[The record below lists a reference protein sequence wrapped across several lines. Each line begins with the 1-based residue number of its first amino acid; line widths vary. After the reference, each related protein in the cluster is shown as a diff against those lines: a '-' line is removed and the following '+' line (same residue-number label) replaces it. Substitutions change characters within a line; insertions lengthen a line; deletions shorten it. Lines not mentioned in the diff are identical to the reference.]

1 MVSSE
6 YSWTATTEAVY
17 VLSRWL
23 MNKHRVRGIL
33 GYSGMDE
40 SVIVCS
46 FNVRPRD
53 LSFRHM
59 SWLRRQLGPL
69 GKLLEMMYNRSRT
82 EKLENVIEGYIRS
95 VCRRWWTDFSYEG
108 VRDKLDGVGDK
119 FDERLREEE
128 NGDGLR
134 PLSL

>member
-1 MVSSE
+1 
-6 YSWTATTEAVY
+6 
-17 VLSRWL
+17 
-23 MNKHRVRGIL
+23 
-33 GYSGMDE
+33 
-40 SVIVCS
+40 
-46 FNVRPRD
+46 
-53 LSFRHM
+53 M

-82 EKLENVIEGYIRS
+82 EKLEIVIEGYIRS

-108 VRDKLDGVGDK
+108 VGDKLDGVGDK

-134 PLSL
+134 PLSS

>member
-1 MVSSE
+1 
-6 YSWTATTEAVY
+6 
-17 VLSRWL
+17 
-23 MNKHRVRGIL
+23 
-33 GYSGMDE
+33 
-40 SVIVCS
+40 
-46 FNVRPRD
+46 
-53 LSFRHM
+53 M

-69 GKLLEMMYNRSRT
+69 GKLLEMMYSRSRT

-108 VRDKLDGVGDK
+108 VGDKLDGVGDK

-134 PLSL
+134 PLSS

>member
-1 MVSSE
+1 MF
-6 YSWTATTEAVY
+6 ALPLLTTTVASLGQLVNQH
-17 VLSRWL
+17 RD
-23 MNKHRVRGIL
+23 HRVRRIL

-69 GKLLEMMYNRSRT
+69 GKLLEMMYSRSRT
-82 EKLENVIEGYIRS
+82 EKLEIVIEGYIRS

>member
-1 MVSSE
+1 
-6 YSWTATTEAVY
+6 
-17 VLSRWL
+17 
-23 MNKHRVRGIL
+23 
-33 GYSGMDE
+33 
-40 SVIVCS
+40 
-46 FNVRPRD
+46 
-53 LSFRHM
+53 M

-69 GKLLEMMYNRSRT
+69 GKLLEMMYSRSRT
-82 EKLENVIEGYIRS
+82 EKLEIVIEGYIRS

-134 PLSL
+134 PLSS

>member
-1 MVSSE
+1 
-6 YSWTATTEAVY
+6 
-17 VLSRWL
+17 
-23 MNKHRVRGIL
+23 
-33 GYSGMDE
+33 
-40 SVIVCS
+40 
-46 FNVRPRD
+46 
-53 LSFRHM
+53 M

-69 GKLLEMMYNRSRT
+69 GKLLEMMYSRSRT

-119 FDERLREEE
+119 FDERLREEG

-134 PLSL
+134 PLSS

>member
-1 MVSSE
+1 
-6 YSWTATTEAVY
+6 
-17 VLSRWL
+17 

-53 LSFRHM
+53 LS
-59 SWLRRQLGPL
+59 
-69 GKLLEMMYNRSRT
+69 RSRT

-134 PLSL
+134 PLSS

>member
-1 MVSSE
+1 
-6 YSWTATTEAVY
+6 
-17 VLSRWL
+17 
-23 MNKHRVRGIL
+23 
-33 GYSGMDE
+33 
-40 SVIVCS
+40 
-46 FNVRPRD
+46 
-53 LSFRHM
+53 M

-69 GKLLEMMYNRSRT
+69 GKLLEMMYSRSRT

-134 PLSL
+134 PLSS

>member
-1 MVSSE
+1 MF
-6 YSWTATTEAVY
+6 ALPLLTTTVASLGQLVNQH
-17 VLSRWL
+17 RD
-23 MNKHRVRGIL
+23 HRVRRIL

-134 PLSL
+134 PLSS

>member
-1 MVSSE
+1 
-6 YSWTATTEAVY
+6 
-17 VLSRWL
+17 
-23 MNKHRVRGIL
+23 
-33 GYSGMDE
+33 
-40 SVIVCS
+40 
-46 FNVRPRD
+46 
-53 LSFRHM
+53 M

-134 PLSL
+134 PLSS